1 MSIETRITEAASAA
15 VSRLEADLRA
25 KLSVL
30 TDELKAAAAEADSD
44 VSAAEA
50 TAAAAHAEAKAALE
64 SRLTQLEAD
73 LAERENR
80 LADLE
85 AKAKAEAD
93 AHAAALASL
102 EAQAAAERESHAAAL
117 ADAEARA
124 AADGESHAAALASLR
139 TEADGALG
147 DAERALA
154 EAIRQAQLQ
163 NEQGKAAAV
172 LESTQLARQDVT
184 SRVQALA
191 QAISGMD
198 EAQTLSEVL
207 DALSQGLAAQA
218 PRSAVFVFQDER
230 ARVWRRQGFPQE
242 APEVGADLNLP
253 DHADLKAI
261 LDSAAPAMVEAAAD
275 GGPVLG
281 LAPLPDG
288 QQGLAVPVAI
298 GGQSAALV
306 YADGGD
312 DAAALAPGWTDA
324 VEILA
329 RHAARCLETL
339 TAMRAAGYAR
349 AERPAVVVPMPPH
362 LRIVQR
368 PTLET
373 SVGDAIEQARRV
385 ARLLVSEIRLNREA
399 DVMEG
404 RAQGDLGTRLGDE
417 IERARRQYLMR
428 VADALP
434 GRDALFDEEVVRTL
448 ANGDAALL
456 KTGS

>member
-15 VSRLEADLRA
+15 VRRLDEDLRA
-25 KLSVL
+25 RLSAL
-30 TDELKAAAAEADSD
+30 TEELRSAAADAEGEVTA
-44 VSAAEA
+44 AQAEA
-50 TAAAAHAEAKAALE
+50 TAAHSEATTALQAQV
-64 SRLTQLEAD
+64 TQLQAD
-73 LAERENR
+73 LADRERR
-80 LADLE
+80 LAE
-85 AKAKAEAD
+85 VESQAAAD
-93 AHAAALASL
+93 QETHAAALT
-102 EAQAAAERESHAAAL
+102 
-117 ADAEARA
+117 
-124 AADGESHAAALASLR
+124 SLR
-139 TEADGALG
+139 QEADGALG
-147 DAERALA
+147 EAERALA

-163 NEQGKAAAV
+163 NEQGNAAAL
-172 LESTQLARQDVT
+172 LESTQLAHQDVA

-198 EAQTLSEVL
+198 EATTLSEVL
-207 DALSQGLAAQA
+207 DALSEGLAAQA
-218 PRSAVFVFQDER
+218 PRSAVLVFQEDR
-230 ARVWRRQGFPQE
+230 GRVWRRSGFPQD
-242 APEVGADLNLP
+242 APGLGGDLHLP

-261 LDSAAPAMVEAAAD
+261 IDSAAPAFVSASSDDE
-275 GGPVLG
+275 GPVLG
-281 LAPLPDG
+281 LATLPAG

-306 YADGGD
+306 YADGAD
-312 DAAALAPGWTDA
+312 DDQALAPGWTDA

-339 TAMRAAGYAR
+339 TAMRAAGYAKSR
-349 AERPAVVVPMPPH
+349 RPAVVVPMPPH

-373 SVGDAIEQARRV
+373 SVGDGIEQARRV
-385 ARLLVSEIRLNREA
+385 ARLLVSEIRLNKEA

-404 RAQGDLGTRLGDE
+404 RAHGDLGTRLGDD

-428 VADALP
+428 VPDALP

>member
-15 VSRLEADLRA
+15 VSRLEEDLKTKLSALTADL
-25 KLSVL
+25 
-30 TDELKAAAAEADSD
+30 TAAAAEADGEIT
-44 VSAAEA
+44 AAQA
-50 TAAAAHAEAKAALE
+50 TAAAHAEAATALQAQV
-64 SRLTQLEAD
+64 TQLEAD
-73 LAERENR
+73 LAERDSR
-80 LADLE
+80 LAERDARLAELE
-85 AKAKAEAD
+85 AAAEKQAET
-93 AHAAALASL
+93 HAAAIASL
-102 EAQAAAERESHAAAL
+102 EAQASSDRETHA
-117 ADAEARA
+117 
-124 AADGESHAAALASLR
+124 STLASLR

-172 LESTQLARQDVT
+172 VESTQLARQDVS
-184 SRVQALA
+184 SRVQSLA
-191 QAISGMD
+191 QAVSGMD
-198 EAQTLSEVL
+198 EATTLSEVL
-207 DALSQGLAAQA
+207 DALSEGLAAQA
-218 PRSAVFVFQDER
+218 PRSAVLVFQDER
-230 ARVWRRQGFPQE
+230 ARVWRREGFPQD
-242 APEVGADLNLP
+242 APGIGADLNLP

-261 LDSAAPAMVEAAAD
+261 LDSAAPAMVEAAED
-275 GGPVLG
+275 GGAVLG
-281 LAPLPDG
+281 LAPLPSG
-288 QQGLAVPVAI
+288 QLGLAVPVAV

-312 DAAALAPGWTDA
+312 DAEALAPGWTDA

-373 SVGDAIEQARRV
+373 SVGDAMEQARRV

-428 VADALP
+428 VAEALP